1 MKTGWF
7 KFYRKALDNPIVS
20 KDSDHLAIWVWLLT
34 EAYVFPCDRLFGK
47 ERITVNPGQL
57 ITSAEQIGRE
67 LKCSESKV
75 KRVLKAFES
84 DRQIEQR
91 STRYGR
97 LITILRWDEYQ
108 SSERQDE
115 RQVTDKWTT
124 SDRQVNA
131 TKEYKNNKNSKNE
144 KNIDIYTPEY
154 EEIVGYLNEM
164 CGTSYRAS
172 SKKTQ
177 SLIRA
182 RLNEGYRV
190 DDFKAVI
197 YKKGKQWVNDPKM
210 CKFLRPE
217 TLFSNKFEGYLNE
230 RESSESISRW
240 EVDF

>member
-1 MKTGWF
+1 MAGDWLKINRSILKWGWYKDANTMRVFIDILLHTNYEDGEYMGHPVKIGQCVIGRKELAERLGISEQSVRTALKHLQKTKEITIKSTN
-7 KFYRKALDNPIVS
+7 KFSIATITNWAIYQEKDDNANQQTNQQLTNNQPTTNQQLTTS
-20 KDSDHLAIWVWLLT
+20 KKVRR
-34 EAYVFPCDRLFGK
+34 EEGKK
-47 ERITVNPGQL
+47 ER
-57 ITSAEQIGRE
+57 
-67 LKCSESKV
+67 
-75 KRVLKAFES
+75 
-84 DRQIEQR
+84 
-91 STRYGR
+91 
-97 LITILRWDEYQ
+97 
-108 SSERQDE
+108 
-115 RQVTDKWTT
+115 
-124 SDRQVNA
+124 
-131 TKEYKNNKNSKNE
+131 
-144 KNIDIYTPEY
+144 IDIYTPEY